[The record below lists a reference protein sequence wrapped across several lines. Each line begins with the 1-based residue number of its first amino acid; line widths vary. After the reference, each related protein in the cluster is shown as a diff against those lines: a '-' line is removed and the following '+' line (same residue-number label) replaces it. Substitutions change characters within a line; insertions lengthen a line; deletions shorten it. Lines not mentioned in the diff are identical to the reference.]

1 MTDSNTTKTLLAC
14 GITAAIVYI
23 GLALLQIAIRP
34 GFDVT
39 RHSLSIMANGD
50 LGWIQTANFLI
61 SGVLTVLAAF
71 GLRRATRPG
80 KASFWGSLLVGI
92 YGLGIAAAAFFP
104 ADPALG
110 FPPGTPDDQMILTT
124 SGIMHFAV
132 GGVAF
137 LCLIAAN
144 FVFARLFA
152 KARERGWAIYSVA
165 TGVAFFAAFFGIAA
179 GAGNP
184 VLTVGFYVGVAVA
197 WCWIAV
203 VSAKFRRTIS
213 ENREPAAA

>member
-1 MTDSNTTKTLLAC
+1 MTNSTTTKSLLAC
-14 GITAAIVYI
+14 GIAAAAVYV
-23 GLALLQIAIRP
+23 GLAVLQIAIRP
-34 GFDVT
+34 GFDMT

-61 SGVLTVLAAF
+61 SGVLTMLAAI
-71 GLRRATRPG
+71 GMRRATRPG
-80 KASFWGSLLVGI
+80 KASFWGSLLVGV

-110 FPPGTPDDQMILTT
+110 FPPGTPADQMTIST

-137 LCLIAAN
+137 LCLIAGT

-152 KARERGWAIYSVA
+152 KAGEKGWAIYSVA

-184 VLTVGFYVGVAVA
+184 VLTIGFYAGVAIA

-203 VSAKFRRTIS
+203 VSAKLRRTIS
-213 ENREPAAA
+213 EYPEPATA